1 MSNLNNLYKCKDD
14 SHGGLSK
21 NSVME
26 PLPAGLDRGFLSV
39 VSMAVQL
46 SPLRGQFPSRCQRYE
61 QAERLL
67 WETRS
72 ADQFASSKHAI
83 VEEKG
88 PLILPTRENL
98 ASRNQSWLT

>member
-26 PLPAGLDRGFLSV
+26 PLPAGLDRGFLNV

-61 QAERLL
+61 
-67 WETRS
+67 
-72 ADQFASSKHAI
+72 FASSKHAI